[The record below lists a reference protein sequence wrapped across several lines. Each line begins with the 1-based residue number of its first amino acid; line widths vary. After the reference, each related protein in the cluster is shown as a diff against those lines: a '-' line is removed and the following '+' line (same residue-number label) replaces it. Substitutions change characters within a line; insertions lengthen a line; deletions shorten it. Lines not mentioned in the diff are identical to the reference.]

1 MEKQSWKYKITG
13 GWPAFILS
21 FLMLALVGSLT
32 VRLYATHNGAFIGG
46 LLVTA
51 FLAIGFLLSLF
62 SVLFFKV
69 YIDRDGFFC
78 QTVPGNGRYYR
89 YTEIRRMWLSS
100 GRETNAH
107 QATYCNFETV
117 QGKRMRFLVQG
128 SQDDAIEYM
137 MNRVEALGNRAT
149 PSDDIPEWV
158 INGRTE
164 AGFSV
169 LPLIFSLIT
178 LFFVENILFSTN
190 VLPLLRVLPVVM
202 ELVPVVQVLCY
213 GVFYE
218 IKIQKDGFYCRTNP
232 FNGRYYPYS
241 DILSCRL
248 VETRRKFGSA
258 YRPGVRKTYYLYDFV
273 FVDRARRTHRIS
285 YNKALFEGEINEL
298 VARIEHARGKNSAAE
313 SL

>member
-1 MEKQSWKYKITG
+1 MEKRNWKYKING

-21 FLMLALVGSLT
+21 FIMLVLVGSLT
-32 VRLYATHNGAFIGG
+32 VRLYATRNSAFIGG
-46 LLVTA
+46 LLVTG
-51 FLAIGFLLSLF
+51 FLAIGFLLSLC

-69 YIDRDGFFC
+69 YVDKDGFFC
-78 QTVPGNGRYYR
+78 QTAPGNGRYYR
-89 YTEIRRMWLSS
+89 YAEIRRMWLSS

-107 QATYCNFETV
+107 QAAYCNFETV
-117 QGKRMRFLVQG
+117 QGKHVRFLVLG
-128 SQDDAIEYM
+128 FQDDAVEYM
-137 MNRVEALGNRAT
+137 MNQAEALGNRPT
-149 PSDDIPEWV
+149 PSDSTPELV

-164 AGFSV
+164 AGSSIF
-169 LPLIFSLIT
+169 PLVFSLIA
-178 LFFVENILFSTN
+178 LFLVEKVLFSRN
-190 VLPLLRVLPVVM
+190 VLPLLRILPVVM
-202 ELVPVVQVLCY
+202 ALVPAVQALFY
-213 GVFYE
+213 GLFYE

-248 VETRRKFGSA
+248 VETRRRFGSA

-273 FVDRARRTHRIS
+273 FIDRAQQTHQIS

-298 VARIEHARGKNSAAE
+298 VARIEQAQSKKSTTE